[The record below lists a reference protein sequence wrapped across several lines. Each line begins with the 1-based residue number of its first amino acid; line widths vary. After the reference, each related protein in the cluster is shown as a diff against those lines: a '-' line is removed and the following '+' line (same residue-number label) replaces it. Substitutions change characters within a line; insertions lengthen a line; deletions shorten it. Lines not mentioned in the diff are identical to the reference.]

1 MFRLLAATYDS
12 AREAVRFTV
21 QIDQNTYDSVAEFK
35 NIASPGEQEV
45 VVIMYEDR
53 VLRDF
58 ECALQARFNLR
69 IAVSRVRALEPLDF
83 PIDLMA

>member
-1 MFRLLAATYDS
+1 
-12 AREAVRFTV
+12 
-21 QIDQNTYDSVAEFK
+21 
-35 NIASPGEQEV
+35 
-45 VVIMYEDR
+45 MYEDR
-53 VLRDF
+53 ILRDF